1 MLNLYR
7 QGEVV
12 SNLFFLIFFIFF
24 IVYIMFVEKKESFVS
39 DVAYWVITIL
49 LGSFYL
55 YLESSIR
62 VPVDIVGW
70 FMGHTSL

>member
-1 MLNLYR
+1 
-7 QGEVV
+7 
-12 SNLFFLIFFIFF
+12 
-24 IVYIMFVEKKESFVS
+24 MFVEKKESFVS